1 MIHAILAAGA
11 FVTSLL
17 VGLAVIPFIWRFC
30 KNRGLYDLPDARK
43 RHHTAVPRLGGIA
56 FLPSMGFSFIVAVV
70 ALSLFRGRAS
80 SVSISS
86 IYLLTGVVT
95 VYCVGVV
102 DDIFGVSARKKF
114 VAQIAGACFLLA
126 SNLYINNL
134 YGFLG
139 IWQIPAWVGMPLTL
153 FLVVFIDN
161 AMNLIDGID
170 GLCAGLA
177 MIALAGFG
185 VMFARLE
192 MWVFCVMI
200 AGLIGVLAAYCY
212 FNVFSKRRKIFM
224 GDSGSLT
231 IGFILAVLFTKLSMN
246 NPLVMEY
253 DAQRMMMAYSMLIVP
268 CFDVVRVVLVR
279 LRQRKPIF
287 SPDRN
292 HIHHKLMDCG
302 LSPHRALAAILLL
315 ALAYIVLNGVMLHL
329 GVQPTVV
336 VAADIA
342 AYIAFHC
349 ALRARHKA

>member
-1 MIHAILAAGA
+1 MTPLTLTLGA
-11 FVTSLL
+11 FLTSALA
-17 VGLAVIPFIWRFC
+17 GLIIIPLIWRFC
-30 KNRGLYDLPDARK
+30 HRHGLYDMPDARK
-43 RHHTAVPRLGGIA
+43 RHKTLVPRLGGIC
-56 FLPSMGFSFIVAVV
+56 FLPCMSFSFAVAVI
-70 ALSLFRGRAS
+70 ALLFINGKEAKIHGS
-80 SVSISS
+80 SF
-86 IYLLTGVVT
+86 YLLAGLLL
-95 VYCVGVV
+95 VYIVGVI
-102 DDIFGVSARKKF
+102 DDVRGVSARKKF
-114 VAQIAGACFLLA
+114 VAQIAGACFLLV

-134 YGFLG
+134 YGFMG
-139 IWQIPAWVGMPLTL
+139 IWQIPAWAGMPLTL

-253 DAQRMMMAYSMLIVP
+253 DSQRMMMAYSMLIVP

-279 LRQRKPIF
+279 LRQRKHIF

-292 HIHHKLMDCG
+292 HIHHKLMDRG

-315 ALAYIVLNGVMLHL
+315 ALAYIALNGVMLHL

-336 VAADIA
+336 VATDIA

-349 ALRARHKA
+349 ALGARHKA